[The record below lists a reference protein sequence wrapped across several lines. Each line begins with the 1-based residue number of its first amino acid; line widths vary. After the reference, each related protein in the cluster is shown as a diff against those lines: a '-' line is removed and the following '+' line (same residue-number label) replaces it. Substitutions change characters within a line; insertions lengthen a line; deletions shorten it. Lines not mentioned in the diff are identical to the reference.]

1 MVEYSGNESII
12 VHYSSLPRPLEAG
25 SSSPLAPWEQLVQ
38 GPGSQSGALH
48 HLQSGEW
55 VFTTHF
61 N

>member
-12 VHYSSLPRPLEAG
+12 VHYSSLSLVAG
-25 SSSPLAPWEQLVQ
+25 SSSPLAPGEQLVQ